1 MALML
6 TASERA
12 ILKAP
17 GVYTTA
23 AVRISKGTEEP
34 KAAPKRIQK
43 MNILSDDN
51 VDVDITPK
59 VGRNNVIVNLCSCS
73 VTFSSLL

>member
-1 MALML
+1 M
-6 TASERA
+6 SSDKVE
-12 ILKAP
+12 IEKIEIDK
-17 GVYTTA
+17 VE
-23 AVRISKGTEEP
+23 TEQP
-34 KAAPKRIQK
+34 KATSKRIQK

>member
-1 MALML
+1 MSSIEPEKIELEKVE
-6 TASERA
+6 TDKVE
-12 ILKAP
+12 
-17 GVYTTA
+17 
-23 AVRISKGTEEP
+23 TEEP